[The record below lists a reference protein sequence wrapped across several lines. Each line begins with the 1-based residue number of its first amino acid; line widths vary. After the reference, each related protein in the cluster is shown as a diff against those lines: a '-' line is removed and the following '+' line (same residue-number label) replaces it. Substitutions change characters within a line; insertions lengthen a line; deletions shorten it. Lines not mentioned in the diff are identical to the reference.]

1 MIIFQGNIEA
11 TPESYSKMAAVGKAT
26 IDQLTH
32 LFQGINCPQHPFH
45 HVHAQVSVAENIGTS
60 VTLANSCCDRFTD
73 LFDTTITKA
82 GIVLDDLHA
91 AIVSA

>member
-11 TPESYSKMAAVGKAT
+11 APESYSKMAAVCKAT

-32 LFQGINCPQHPFH
+32 LFQEINCRQHPFH
-45 HVHAQVSVAENIGTS
+45 QVHAQVSVTENVGTS
-60 VTLANSCCDRFTD
+60 VTLSNSCCDRFTD

-82 GIVLDDLHA
+82 GIVLDDLH
-91 AIVSA
+91 VSHAGK